1 MNALLITAGSPID
14 FRPVHVAFDPQTFS
28 LQNYGGVSRY
38 FADTAAALARLPET
52 RVSVLAFAHFNAYLA
67 EVPRSLV
74 VGRAIPVLPS
84 PARRLLARA
93 NQLIA
98 RSWVARHSVDIVH
111 ETYYSAV
118 RTAPPGTPTVLT
130 VFDMIHE
137 KFPSY
142 APRTARIVRQKRAAI
157 ERADH
162 LICIS
167 ENTRRD
173 LIELYG
179 VDSAR
184 TSVVRLGFSQ
194 PSAGEEALARPHAEP
209 YLLFVGT
216 RGGYKDFDVLLR
228 AYASSPALQREF
240 LLACFGDA
248 PFSDGELRRIDELG
262 VPRQRLRHAAGGD
275 DLLAA
280 HYRHAA
286 LFVYPSRYEGFGMPP
301 LEAMARECP
310 VVCTSAASLP
320 EVVGEAAR
328 LFEPGDADDLRAVME
343 SVLGSPE
350 EASSLRAKGRARAC
364 EFSWEICARQTRS
377 VYERVLK

>member
-1 MNALLITAGSPID
+1 LVIRTGSPID
-14 FRPVHVAFDPQTFS
+14 SRAVHIALDPQTFS
-28 LQNYGGVSRY
+28 LQAYGGVSRY
-38 FADTAAALARLPET
+38 FADTAAALARLPGT

-67 EVPRSLV
+67 ELSRELI

-84 PARRLLARA
+84 PARRVLVRVNQMRARAWLARHGA
-93 NQLIA
+93 
-98 RSWVARHSVDIVH
+98 DIVH
-111 ETYYSAV
+111 ETYYSAA

-137 KFPSY
+137 KFPHY
-142 APRTARIVRQKRAAI
+142 APRTARIVRLKRAAI
-157 ERADH
+157 ARADH

-179 VDSAR
+179 LDPAR

-194 PSAGEEALARPHAEP
+194 PAAGEEALARPYAEP

-228 AYASSPALQREF
+228 AYASSPALQRDF

-248 PFSDGELRRIDELG
+248 PFSAAELRRFDELG
-262 VPRQRLRHAAGGD
+262 IPRERLRHAAGSD
-275 DLLAA
+275 QTLAA

-301 LEAMARECP
+301 LEAMARDCP
-310 VVCTSAASLP
+310 VVCTNASSLP
-320 EVVGEAAR
+320 EVTGDAAV
-328 LFEPGDADDLRAVME
+328 LFQPGDADGLRAAME
-343 SVLGSPE
+343 AVLDSPDR
-350 EASSLRAKGRARAC
+350 ASEQRAKGRARAR
-364 EFSWEICARQTRS
+364 EFSWEICARQTRATYQR
-377 VYERVLK
+377 VVERR